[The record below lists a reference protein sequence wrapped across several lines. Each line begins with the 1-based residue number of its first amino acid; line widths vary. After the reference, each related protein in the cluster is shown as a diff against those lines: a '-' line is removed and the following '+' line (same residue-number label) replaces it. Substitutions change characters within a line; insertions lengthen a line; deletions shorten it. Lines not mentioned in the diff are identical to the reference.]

1 MYEGAIYV
9 EDAGFWVRRRNKCKF
24 VIIRSKNGY
33 VEFENNTAG
42 IAGAALLGG
51 WIDLCGTG
59 NGISRTNL

>member
-1 MYEGAIYV
+1 MYGGAIYV
-9 EDAGFWVRRRNKCKF
+9 ELEDAGFWVRRRIKCF

-59 NGISRTNL
+59 NGI